1 MDVFYSDTNTA
12 TTTPQPNSSSFPG
25 NYPGYD
31 DSWDLE
37 RFKAGFKVQ
46 VVSWNEE
53 DMEFDMIGVD
63 AAIANAFRRILLAEV
78 TGDLTTLGCLT
89 ASFPW
94 PAGPHHGH
102 REGLHVQQH
111 LHHSGRG
118 VWLFYTDAALAT
130 SPSSPSL
137 SSGAGS

>member
-1 MDVFYSDTNTA
+1 ML
-12 TTTPQPNSSSFPG
+12 QPHSSSFPG
-25 NYPGYD
+25 NYAGYD

-78 TGDLTTLGCLT
+78 
-89 ASFPW
+89 
-94 PAGPHHGH
+94 
-102 REGLHVQQH
+102 GLNKEC
-111 LHHSGRG
+111 
-118 VWLFYTDAALAT
+118 T
-130 SPSSPSL
+130 SWIQ
-137 SSGAGS
+137 